1 MKWKIPLARPNI
13 TNLDRRTVLEVL
25 ETPYLSLGPKLKE
38 FERKIAKYVGVKY
51 AVAVN
56 SGTSALHLIVR
67 ALGIKGGDEVITTPF
82 SFIASA
88 NCILFEKAKPIFVDI
103 DEKTLNIDPDKIENK
118 ITKKTKAILAVDVF
132 GHPADWDKL
141 KKIAK
146 KYKLKIIEDS
156 AEALGAEY
164 SLASLPQAKR
174 RKCGSFGDA
183 AVFAFYPNKQIT
195 TGEGGMVVTNN
206 RSIAELC
213 RSMRDQGRQKGGGW
227 HFYSRLGYNYR
238 LSDINCALGIA
249 QMNRIKEILKKREKV
264 ANMYNEKLRD
274 FPALEIP
281 YIGPNIKMSWFVYV
295 VRLNKKYSQKDRNKI
310 IKEMSKRGIQTSNY
324 FPCIHLQPFYRKM
337 FGYKLGDFPIAE
349 SVSQR
354 TIALPFYNNLKEKEI
369 DYVVKNLKEI
379 VTKLK

>member
-1 MKWKIPLARPNI
+1 
-13 TNLDRRTVLEVL
+13 
-25 ETPYLSLGPKLKE
+25 
-38 FERKIAKYVGVKY
+38 
-51 AVAVN
+51 
-56 SGTSALHLIVR
+56 
-67 ALGIKGGDEVITTPF
+67 
-82 SFIASA
+82 
-88 NCILFEKAKPIFVDI
+88 
-103 DEKTLNIDPDKIENK
+103 
-118 ITKKTKAILAVDVF
+118 
-132 GHPADWDKL
+132 
-141 KKIAK
+141 
-146 KYKLKIIEDS
+146 
-156 AEALGAEY
+156 
-164 SLASLPQAKR
+164 
-174 RKCGSFGDA
+174 
-183 AVFAFYPNKQIT
+183 
-195 TGEGGMVVTNN
+195 
-206 RSIAELC
+206 
-213 RSMRDQGRQKGGGW
+213 
-227 HFYSRLGYNYR
+227 
-238 LSDINCALGIA
+238 
-249 QMNRIKEILKKREKV
+249 MNRIKEILEKREKV